1 METSNALILIICCV
15 IGFGLVVPI
24 AMCYLTSRKR
34 EEICDLENYY
44 PQVGPVDVPVHGGEF
59 LEPLPT
65 YEEPPHYDAVIDAPA
80 YDRNEGGIPLEAT
93 NSNIVVNTMET
104 AEPPTAA
111 TTTAVTTAA
120 NQ

>member
-44 PQVGPVDVPVHGGEF
+44 PQVGPVDVPVIGGEF
-59 LEPLPT
+59 LEPLPV
-65 YEEPPHYDAVIDAPA
+65 YEGPPCYDVVIDAPA
-80 YDRNEGGIPLEAT
+80 YNPNEGNIPLDDI
-93 NSNIVVNTMET
+93 NSNAVINATET
-104 AEPPTAA
+104 VESADTA
-111 TTTAVTTAA
+111 TTRTSPAAA